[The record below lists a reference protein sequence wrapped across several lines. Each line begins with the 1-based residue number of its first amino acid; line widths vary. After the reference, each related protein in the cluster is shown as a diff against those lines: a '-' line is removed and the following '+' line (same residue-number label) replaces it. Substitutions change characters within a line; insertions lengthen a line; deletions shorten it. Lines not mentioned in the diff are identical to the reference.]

1 MRQFLDSK
9 KENDHLEDFSFRER
23 RQIQRHGV
31 IHSCDKMIGK
41 FSDILLDASSI
52 RPAINIS
59 SILGLKE
66 HQPNGINSRFNSMNN
81 PFSKNK
87 NEAKDILKKN
97 EKSEEKSLFE
107 KFLYHLDLSATSFSH
122 LDYTKSMSHINDA
135 KKIQNE
141 LKDLV
146 DSLIRMRT
154 GSYVCKD
161 MRIETK
167 VRQLENIRNGIQEAD
182 YAHTKEQNQKIHESR
197 RTWTWILG
205 ILGSM
210 IIGCIIGYDVAS
222 SKKRR
227 VLL

>member
-9 KENDHLEDFSFRER
+9 KESDYLGDYSFRDR

-52 RPAINIS
+52 RPAINIT

-66 HQPNGINSRFNSMNN
+66 HLPNGYNTKLNSMNN

-87 NEAKDILKKN
+87 NDAKDILKKN
-97 EKSEEKSLFE
+97 EKAQEKSLFE
-107 KFLYHLDLSATSFSH
+107 NFLYHLDLSATSFSH
-122 LDYTKSMSHINDA
+122 LDYSKAMNHLKDA
-135 KKIQNE
+135 QKVQNE

-154 GSYVCKD
+154 GSYICKD

-182 YAHTKEQNQKIHESR
+182 YAHTKEKNQKIHESR
-197 RTWTWILG
+197 RTWTWIFG
-205 ILGSM
+205 VLGSI

-222 SKKRR
+222 SKSKR

>member
-1 MRQFLDSK
+1 MRQYLDGK
-9 KENDHLEDFSFRER
+9 KEDDHLHDFSFRER

-31 IHSCDKMIGK
+31 IHACDKMIGK

-52 RPAINIS
+52 RPAINIT
-59 SILGLKE
+59 SILGLKD
-66 HQPNGINSRFNSMNN
+66 HQPNGYNARLTSTNN

-87 NEAKDILKKN
+87 NVAKDILKN
-97 EKSEEKSLFE
+97 DEKPKEKSLFE
-107 KFLYHLDLSATSFSH
+107 NFLFHLDLSAASFSH
-122 LDYTKSMSHINDA
+122 LDYSRALNHLKDA
-135 KKIQNE
+135 QKVQNE

-167 VRQLENIRNGIQEAD
+167 LRQLENMRNGIQESD
-182 YAHTKEQNQKIHESR
+182 FAHIKGQNQKIHESR
-197 RTWTWILG
+197 RNWTWIFG
-205 ILGSM
+205 ILGSI

-222 SKKRR
+222 SKSKR